1 MKRSTRKPLTTKKLR
16 YAISHIAKIGM
27 ERSPEYIQAD
37 EVIGRFLELVSKCQS
52 ASMMVRVGEHLYL
65 VRAIRGLPYPTV
77 AKKKP
82 RK

>member
-1 MKRSTRKPLTTKKLR
+1 MKRSTGSVLTQKKLD
-16 YAISHIAKIGM
+16 ATINHIAKMGHEQPSWLPVDERIGAFIEM
-27 ERSPEYIQAD
+27 VSRSQA
-37 EVIGRFLELVSKCQS
+37 
-52 ASMMVRVGEHLYL
+52 ASLMVKVGEHIYL